1 MLCAYTYYSMILRFV
16 NIRTHSELGL
26 FLVSFECGF
35 LTGLINDSFIFCTR
49 MFYLKR
55 GAFIHLLLCL
65 ECGVF
70 TRIHHFLSFNF
81 CYFLSVSDTNVPP
94 PVGKKIMNRVKK

>member
-1 MLCAYTYYSMILRFV
+1 MLCAYTYYRMLLRFV
-16 NIRTHSELGL
+16 NIRTHRELGL

-35 LTGLINDSFIFCTR
+35 LTGLINYSFIFSTR
-49 MFYLKR
+49 IFYLKR

-70 TRIHHFLSFNF
+70 TQIHHFSQFQ
-81 CYFLSVSDTNVPP
+81 FLLFSLNRRYQRTTLC
-94 PVGKKIMNRVKK
+94 GKKIL